1 VRLARRL
8 RGLPKAETL
17 RGLPKAETTQLGPSK
32 LNSVLVEVDVVLGE
46 PSNRTSFALDI
57 VRRASQQA
65 KLV

>member
-32 LNSVLVEVDVVLGE
+32 LNSVNLLAQAVEVDVILGE
-46 PSNRTSFALDI
+46 PSHRTSL
-57 VRRASQQA
+57 
-65 KLV
+65 